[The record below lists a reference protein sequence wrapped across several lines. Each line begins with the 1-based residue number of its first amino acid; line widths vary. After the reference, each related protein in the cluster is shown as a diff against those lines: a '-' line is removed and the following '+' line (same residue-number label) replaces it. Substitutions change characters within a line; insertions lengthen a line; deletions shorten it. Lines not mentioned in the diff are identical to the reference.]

1 MAEKRM
7 FNNLILD
14 SDAFTDMPAEAQLL
28 YIRLNMVADDDG
40 IVGNPRR
47 VMRSYGFSD
56 DSMKILISKKF
67 VLLRNYGESYVCL
80 IKHWK
85 MHNSIKKDRYK
96 PSTYHDLLRD
106 VYYDENKA
114 YSLNPGDGHYPV
126 LSSVSNLET
135 NWSQDVSA
143 DGADLDPQIRL
154 DKDRLDKVS
163 EDKDSYNNS
172 SFLEEKQ
179 EKEEKPEWYW
189 RAKDSLERL
198 GYWRND
204 HAE

>member
-1 MAEKRM
+1 M

-126 LSSVSNLET
+126 LSSVSTLET

-143 DGADLDPQIRL
+143 DGAVLDPQNRL
-154 DKDRLDKVS
+154 DKDRLGKVS
-163 EDKDSYNNS
+163 VDKDSEDNNS

>member
-1 MAEKRM
+1 M

-56 DSMKILISKKF
+56 DSMRILISKKF

-126 LSSVSNLET
+126 LSSVSTLET
-135 NWSQDVSA
+135 NRSQDVSA
-143 DGADLDPQIRL
+143 YGADLDPQNRL
-154 DKDRLDKVS
+154 DKDSV
-163 EDKDSYNNS
+163 DKDSKDNNS

>member
-1 MAEKRM
+1 M

-126 LSSVSNLET
+126 LSAVSTLET
-135 NWSQDVSA
+135 NWSQGVSA
-143 DGADLDPQIRL
+143 DGADLDPQNRL

-163 EDKDSYNNS
+163 EDKASYNNS

-179 EKEEKPEWYW
+179 EKEEKPEWYI
-189 RAKDSLERL
+189 RAKESLERT